1 MSWAGPCP
9 MMDQIKMPKSSQ
21 DKTDSPKE
29 QDPTTVVLANKKA
42 PPLEG
47 GNLTKKYG
55 MWTIK
60 HETSSQKFYE
70 LLIKIELKGDTALDL
85 NNFYNPINKCLN
97 AVTRLR

>member
-1 MSWAGPCP
+1 

-47 GNLTKKYG
+47 GNLTKNMACGLSNMRPAHKNS
-55 MWTIK
+55 MN
-60 HETSSQKFYE
+60 SSS
-70 LLIKIELKGDTALDL
+70 
-85 NNFYNPINKCLN
+85 
-97 AVTRLR
+97 R